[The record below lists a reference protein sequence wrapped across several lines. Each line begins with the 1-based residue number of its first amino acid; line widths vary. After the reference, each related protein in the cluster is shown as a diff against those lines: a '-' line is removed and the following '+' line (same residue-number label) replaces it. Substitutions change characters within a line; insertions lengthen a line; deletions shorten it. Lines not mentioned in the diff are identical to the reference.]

1 MSDHVENITGKKTD
15 RDLISIIVPCYNE
28 EKALPAFYRAAAD
41 AVKDIRGADCE
52 FIFVDDGSRDNTPEI
67 LEHFSATDP
76 RCRYLSFS
84 RNFGKEAAMYAGLQ
98 NASGD
103 YCVFMDADLQ
113 HPPELLKE
121 MYRVL
126 KTEDYDCCAGLRE
139 DRSGESP
146 LRTFL
151 SRSFY
156 HIIGKACRLDMG
168 DGKGDFRMMSRAMAD
183 SILELKEYN
192 RYMKGIFSFVGFETK
207 WIPFHNVERT
217 AGETKWSLRSLFRYA
232 MDGIL
237 SFSTAPSTAAG
248 AAGMLLLFT
257 ALAAGIFFLLSGQ
270 GLSGIPLVICL
281 ILALNGVQMLFLSI
295 LGQYMSKEYM
305 ESKRRPIYI
314 VKKKGGF

>member
-1 MSDHVENITGKKTD
+1 MSDHAENITGKKTD

-67 LEHFSATDP
+67 LEHFSAIDP

-139 DRSGESP
+139 DRSGENP

-156 HIIGKACRLDMG
+156 H
-168 DGKGDFRMMSRAMAD
+168 
-183 SILELKEYN
+183 N

-207 WIPFHNVERT
+207 WIPFHNAART

-237 SFSTAPSTAAG
+237 SFSTAPSTIAG
-248 AAGMLLLFT
+248 AAGILLLFA
-257 ALAAGIFFLLSGQ
+257 ALAAGVSFLISGR

>member
-1 MSDHVENITGKKTD
+1 MNKLIENTK
-15 RDLISIIVPCYNE
+15 DLISVIVPCYNE
-28 EKALPAFYRAAAD
+28 EKALPAFYRAATE
-41 AVKDIRGADCE
+41 AVKDIPGADCE
-52 FIFVDDGSRDNTPEI
+52 FIFVDDGSRDRTPEL
-67 LEHFSATDP
+67 LESFSKMDS

-103 YCVFMDADLQ
+103 YCVLMDADLQ

-121 MYRVL
+121 MYRVV
-126 KTEDYDCCAGLRE
+126 KTEGYDCCAGLRE
-139 DRSGESP
+139 DRSGENP

-151 SRSFY
+151 ARSFY
-156 HIIGKACRLDMG
+156 HVIGRVCRLDMG
-168 DGKGDFRMMSRAMAD
+168 DGKGDFRMMNRAMTD
-183 SILELKEYN
+183 SVLELKEYN

-207 WIPFHNVERT
+207 WIPFHNIERT

-237 SFSTAPSTAAG
+237 SFSSAPAAI
-248 AAGMLLLFT
+248 AGTVGVLLL
-257 ALAAGIFFLLSGQ
+257 LAALLTGILPLFSGR
-270 GLSGIPLVICL
+270 GLTGIPLLVCL
-281 ILALNGVQMLFLSI
+281 ILALNGIQMLFLSV

-305 ESKRRPIYI
+305 ESKKRPIYI

>member
-1 MSDHVENITGKKTD
+1 MNNTEEILSAEIT

-28 EKALPAFYRAAAD
+28 EKALPAFYRAVTD
-41 AVKDIRGADCE
+41 ASKDINGADCE
-52 FIFVDDGSRDNTPEI
+52 FIFVDDGSRDSTPRI
-67 LEHFSATDP
+67 LESFSAADP

-113 HPPELLKE
+113 HPPELLKD
-121 MYRVL
+121 MYHVV
-126 KTEDYDCCAGLRE
+126 KTEGYDCCAGLRE

-156 HIIGKACRLDMG
+156 HVIGRVCRLDMG
-168 DGKGDFRMMSRAMAD
+168 DGKGDFRMMNRAMTD
-183 SILELKEYN
+183 SVLELKEYN

-217 AGETKWSLRSLFRYA
+217 AGETKWSLRALFRYA

-237 SFSTAPSTAAG
+237 SFSTAPSAIAGTAG
-248 AAGMLLLFT
+248 GLLLFA
-257 ALAAGIFFLLSGQ
+257 ALAAVIFFLFSGR

-314 VKKKGGF
+314 VKKRGGF